1 MDYILFVCSIVACLI
16 GVLTFVVGMN
26 GRAKNDGVVVQKIN
40 QAIEG
45 IEELKSDVKGLS
57 SSQQSLALL
66 VNSHEEQIKT
76 LFNMMHSSDAN
87 TQALITITETL
98 KCMEDRG
105 ADNETRHSH

>member
-1 MDYILFVCSIVACLI
+1 MDYVLFICSIVACLV

-45 IEELKSDVKGLS
+45 IEELKSDVKNLS

-76 LFNMMHSSDAN
+76 LFNMMHSSEAN

-98 KCMEDRG
+98 KHIEGRD
-105 ADNETRHSH
+105 ADGGTRYSH

>member
-1 MDYILFVCSIVACLI
+1 MDYVLFICSIVACLV

-45 IEELKSDVKGLS
+45 IEELKSDVKNLS

-76 LFNMMHSSDAN
+76 LFNMMHSSEAN

-98 KCMEDRG
+98 KHIEGRD
-105 ADNETRHSH
+105 ADEGTR

>member
-1 MDYILFVCSIVACLI
+1 MDYILFCCSIVACLI
-16 GVLTFVVGMN
+16 GVFTFVVGMN
-26 GRAKNDGVVVQKIN
+26 GRAKNDGMIVQKIN

-66 VNSHEEQIKT
+66 VNSHEEQLKT
-76 LFNMMHSSDAN
+76 LFRLINAADIN

-98 KCMEDRG
+98 KNIENRG
-105 ADNETRHSH
+105 A

>member
-1 MDYILFVCSIVACLI
+1 MNYVLFICSIVACLV

-45 IEELKSDVKGLS
+45 IEELKSDVKNLS

-98 KCMEDRG
+98 KHIEGRD
-105 ADNETRHSH
+105 ADEGTGYSH